1 MATTLTITSPTY
13 AGEAAKGYLAAAL
26 LEGNTIAKGG
36 IEVRQNIRYKQVMQK
51 IATDANVIKN
61 GGCDFDATSTVTLT
75 ERVLQPEE
83 FQSNLQFCK
92 KDFVPTWEAMELGMS
107 AHKNIPKSFSD
118 FVLGHVAGLIAEK
131 TEQNIWEGVN
141 ANAGEFDGLVT
152 LALADSDV
160 IDVASHAAVTSAN
173 VIAKLGSIVDAIPS
187 KLYTKDDMYV
197 YVSQNI
203 ARAYVRA
210 LGGFAAQGEGGAGLD
225 NKGTMWYTPQGP
237 LAFDGVKLFVA
248 NGLNDD
254 TAMATQKS
262 NLFYGTGLLND
273 MNEAKVIDMSPID
286 GSQNFRVVMRY
297 TSGVQY
303 AIGSEIVLYH
313 A

>member
-61 GGCDFDATSTVTLT
+61 GSCDFDATSTVTLT
-75 ERVLQPEE
+75 ERILQPEE

-107 AHKNIPKSFSD
+107 AYKNPPKSFVD
-118 FVLGHVAGLIAEK
+118 FVLGHVAGLIKEK

-141 ANAGEFDGLVT
+141 ANVGEFDGFVT

-173 VIAKLGSIVDAIPS
+173 VIDKLGSIVDAIPS
-187 KLYTKDDMYV
+187 KLYNKDDMYV
-197 YVSQNI
+197 YISQNI

-210 LGGFAAQGEGGAGLD
+210 LGGFSSGIGAAGTD
-225 NKGTMWYTPQGP
+225 SKGTQWYNGSGD
-237 LAFDGVKLFVA
+237 LSFDGVKLFVA

-262 NLFYGTGLLND
+262 NLFYGCGLLND
-273 MNEAKVIDMSPID
+273 ANEAKVIDMSPID

>member
-61 GGCDFDATSTVTLT
+61 GSCDFDATSTVTLT
-75 ERVLQPEE
+75 ERILQPEE

-107 AHKNIPKSFSD
+107 AYKNPPKSFVD
-118 FVLGHVAGLIAEK
+118 FVLGHVAGLIKEK

-141 ANAGEFDGLVT
+141 ANVGEFDGFVT

-173 VIAKLGSIVDAIPS
+173 VIDKLGSIVDAIPS
-187 KLYTKDDMYV
+187 KLYNKDDMYV
-197 YVSQNI
+197 YISQNI

-210 LGGFAAQGEGGAGLD
+210 LGGFASGIGAAGTD
-225 NKGTMWYTPQGP
+225 SKGTQWYNGSGD
-237 LAFDGVKLFVA
+237 LSFDGVKLFVA

-262 NLFYGTGLLND
+262 NLFYGCGLLND
-273 MNEAKVIDMSPID
+273 ANEAKVIDMSPID

>member
-36 IEVRQNIRYKQVMQK
+36 IEVRQNIRFKQVMQK
-51 IATDANVIKN
+51 IGFDANVIK
-61 GGCDFDATSTVTLT
+61 DATCGFSDTSTVTLT

-83 FQSNLQFCK
+83 FQSNLEFCK

-131 TEQNIWEGVN
+131 TETNIWEGVN
-141 ANAGEFDGLVT
+141 SNAGEFDGFVP

-160 IDVASHAAVTSAN
+160 IDVASHAAVTSSN
-173 VIAKLGSIVDAIPS
+173 VIAKLGSIVDAIPA
-187 KLYTKDDMYV
+187 KLYTKDDMYI

-262 NLFYGTGLLND
+262 NLFYGCGLLND
-273 MNEAKVIDMSPID
+273 ANEAKVIDMSPID